1 MQQPQPYRNA
11 RVVRFGECD
20 PAGVVYYPIFFQWF
34 HDAMEDWFAHRLGVP
49 YAEVL
54 KELGFPAARTE
65 ADFVRPCRLGDAIT
79 VSVEVEKLGSR
90 SFTLAFTVRGD
101 DETVRARGRTVCVCI
116 AASGD
121 GFSFSSTT
129 IPAALRERLEAEA
142 EAT

>member
-90 SFTLAFTVRGD
+90 LFERIEGDHFTILGLPLLELIAFLQVR
-101 DETVRARGRTVCVCI
+101 EII
-116 AASGD
+116 AA
-121 GFSFSSTT
+121 
-129 IPAALRERLEAEA
+129 
-142 EAT
+142 